1 MSARTELAMSHL
13 LKTPGGYYF
22 RIHVP
27 KDLQAKLG
35 KREMKKPLHTLNR
48 LHATHMSATLAI
60 RYHEYFGQL
69 RGESMSKPLFTGI
82 ELNDGKFK
90 PDGTFEF
97 GSFKSDPRYPEAEK
111 MLLEDFMQQ
120 MQSKLSLPQPTNS
133 FPTPAPTPEVVV
145 QSPAEV
151 TVKPSSTSLLF
162 SQAIEKYI
170 DEKFVLAPDVTEAY
184 KTTVANDLGMLVE
197 LIGDLP
203 IAEIDRDKAVKVYSQ
218 LLKLPAN
225 FKRCFPDMTVE
236 KLCESG
242 IKARSKRT
250 VNATMANAS
259 ALFEWLVL
267 RKLAGT
273 DYFAG
278 LRASDKSKGRS
289 RYTDEELTLIFSHPV
304 FTDHEF
310 NYAYH
315 FFFPL
320 AALLSGTRLNE
331 LAQLRLSDITEE
343 AGIMVLNVTDDEE
356 TKAKSEAGIRRVP
369 VHPKL
374 LELGFGE
381 YVKSR
386 KGQHLLFEG
395 LRLDEKTGRRSAN
408 ASAWYGRFRKAIGLC
423 QRGKDFHSF
432 RHTVV
437 SELIDKEIDERVIKA
452 LIGHAEGLSK
462 AVLKSD
468 VTFDTYGKMR
478 FNVNSLHRAICTLN
492 FDDVLGNVVPWNS
505 KVLPIKRI
513 ANFKERGKDSHAPA
527 AALKLKIAVE
537 SKLES

>member
-1 MSARTELAMSHL
+1 MSHL

-48 LHATHMSATLAI
+48 LQATHMSATLAI
-60 RYHEYFGQL
+60 QYHEYFGQL
-69 RGESMSKPLFTGI
+69 RGDSMSKPLFTRVEFTG
-82 ELNDGKFK
+82 GKFNS
-90 PDGTFEF
+90 DGSFEF
-97 GSFKSDPRYPEAEK
+97 DRYKSDPRYPEAEK
-111 MLLEDFMQQ
+111 MLLEDFMQK
-120 MQSKLSLPQPTNS
+120 MQSTLSLPHSPNPLPIPEPAPITVVVAQPSDEVAVKPTN
-133 FPTPAPTPEVVV
+133 
-145 QSPAEV
+145 
-151 TVKPSSTSLLF
+151 TSLLF
-162 SQAIEKYI
+162 SQAIKKYI
-170 DEKFVLAPDVTEAY
+170 NEKFILSPDVTESY

-203 IAEIDRDKAVKVYSQ
+203 IEEIDRDKAVKVYSQ

-225 FKRCFPDMTVE
+225 FKRRFPDKTVE
-236 KLCESG
+236 ELCEKG
-242 IKARSKRT
+242 VKGVEARSKRT

-259 ALFEWLVL
+259 SLFEWLVL

-278 LRASDKSKGRS
+278 LRSSDKSKGRC
-289 RYTDEELTLIFSHPV
+289 RYSDEELTLIFSHPV

-343 AGIMVLNVTDDEE
+343 NGIMVLNVTDDDE
-356 TKAKSEAGIRRVP
+356 TKAKSEAGVRRVP

-374 LELGFGE
+374 MELGFGE

-386 KGQHLLFEG
+386 KGQHLLFDG
-395 LRLDEKTGRRSAN
+395 LRLDESTGRRSPN
-408 ASAWYGRFRKAIGLC
+408 ASAWYGRFRKAIGLY

-437 SELIDKEIDERVIKA
+437 FALIDKEVDERVIKA
-452 LIGHAEGLSK
+452 LVGHAEGLSK
-462 AVLKSD
+462 AVLKND

-478 FNVNSLHRAICTLN
+478 FNVNSLHRAICNLN

-505 KVLPIKRI
+505 KALPIKRI

-527 AALKLKIAVE
+527 AALKLKIAD
-537 SKLES
+537 

>member
-1 MSARTELAMSHL
+1 MSYL
-13 LKTPGGYYF
+13 LLCPNCYYF
-22 RIHVP
+22 RMHVP
-27 KDLQAKLG
+27 ISLQATMK
-35 KREMKKPLHTLNR
+35 KREVKQPLHTLNR
-48 LHATHMSATLAI
+48 LQASRISAMLA
-60 RYHEYFGQL
+60 YQYQQYFDQL
-69 RGESMSKPLFTGI
+69 RGKPMSKPLFSKI
-82 ELNDGKFK
+82 ELNNPEVK
-90 PDGTFEF
+90 PDGTLTF
-97 GSFKSDPRYPEAEK
+97 SSIKTDPRYPEAEK
-111 MLLEDFMQQ
+111 EMFEYFKQELKQKYTLI
-120 MQSKLSLPQPTNS
+120 QPPEPAS
-133 FPTPAPTPEVVV
+133 PLPAPIVVA
-145 QSPAEV
+145 QPSAEV
-151 TVKPSSTSLLF
+151 TVKPTNTSLLF
-162 SQAIEKYI
+162 SQAIKKYI
-170 DEKFVLAPDVTEAY
+170 NEKFILSPDVTESY
-184 KTTVANDLGMLVE
+184 KTTVTNDLGMLVE

-203 IAEIDRDKAVKVYSQ
+203 IEEIDRDKAVKVYSQ

-225 FKRCFPDMTVE
+225 FKRRFPDKTVE
-236 KLCESG
+236 ELCEEVVEG
-242 IKARSKRT
+242 VEARSKRT

-259 ALFEWLVL
+259 SLFEWLVL

-278 LRASDKSKGRS
+278 LRSSDKSKGRC
-289 RYTDEELTLIFSHPV
+289 RYSDEELTLIFSHPV

-343 AGIMVLNVTDDEE
+343 DGIMVLNITDDDE
-356 TKAKSEAGIRRVP
+356 TKAKSEAGVRRVP

-374 LELGFGE
+374 MELGFGE

-386 KGQHLLFEG
+386 KGQHLLFDG
-395 LRLDEKTGRRSAN
+395 LRLDESTGRRSPN
-408 ASAWYGRFRKAIGLC
+408 ASAWYGRFRKAIGLY

-437 SELIDKEIDERVIKA
+437 FALIDKEVDERVIKA
-452 LIGHAEGLSK
+452 LVGHAEGLSK

-468 VTFDTYGKMR
+468 VTFDVYGKMR
-478 FNVNSLHRAICTLN
+478 FNVNSLHRAICNLN

-505 KVLPIKRI
+505 KALPIKRI

-537 SKLES
+537 ANPEN

>member
-1 MSARTELAMSHL
+1 MPVCKELAMSHL

-48 LHATHMSATLAI
+48 LQATHMSATLAI
-60 RYHEYFGQL
+60 QYHEYFGQL
-69 RGESMSKPLFTGI
+69 RGDSMSKPLFTRVEFTG
-82 ELNDGKFK
+82 GKFK
-90 PDGTFEF
+90 ADGSFEF
-97 GSFKSDPRYPEAEK
+97 DRYKSDPRYPEAEK

-120 MQSKLSLPQPTNS
+120 MQSKLSRPQPTNS
-133 FPTPAPTPEVVV
+133 LPTPSPTPEVVA
-145 QSPAEV
+145 QASAEV
-151 TVKPSSTSLLF
+151 TVKPASTSLLF

-170 DEKFVLAPDVTEAY
+170 NEKFILSPDVTEAY
-184 KTTVANDLGMLVE
+184 KTNVANDLGMLVE
-197 LIGDLP
+197 LIGDVP
-203 IAEIDRDKAVKVYSQ
+203 IEEIDRDKALDVYSK

-225 FKRCFPDMTVE
+225 FKRRFPNKTVAE
-236 KLCESG
+236 LCKSG
-242 IKARSKRT
+242 FEPRSKRT

-259 ALFEWLVL
+259 SFFEWLVL
-267 RKLAGT
+267 RKLTGT

-278 LRASDKSKGRS
+278 LRSVDKSKGRC
-289 RYTDEELTLIFSHPV
+289 RYSDEELTLIFSHPV

-331 LAQLRLSDITEE
+331 LAQLRLSDVTEE
-343 AGIMVLNVTDDEE
+343 DGIMVLNVTDDEE
-356 TKAKSEAGIRRVP
+356 TRAKSEAGVRRVP

-374 LELGFGE
+374 MELGFGE

-386 KGQHLLFEG
+386 KGQHLLFDG
-395 LRLDEKTGRRSAN
+395 LRLDESTGRRSPN

-437 SELIDKEIDERVIKA
+437 HALIDKEIDERVIKA
-452 LIGHAEGLSK
+452 LVGHAEGLSK

-468 VTFDTYGKMR
+468 VTFDIYGKMR

-492 FDDVLGNVVPWNS
+492 FEDVLGNVVPWNS

-513 ANFKERGKDSHAPA
+513 SNFAERGKDSHAPA
-527 AALKLKIAVE
+527 AALKLKIAVD
-537 SKLES
+537 SQLDN